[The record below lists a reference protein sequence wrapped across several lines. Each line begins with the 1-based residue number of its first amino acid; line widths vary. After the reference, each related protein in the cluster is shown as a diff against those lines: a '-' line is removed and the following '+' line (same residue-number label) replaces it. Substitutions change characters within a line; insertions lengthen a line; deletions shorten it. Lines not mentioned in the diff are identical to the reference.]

1 MGLLSGKTVLITG
14 ASRGIGRAIAER
26 FAAEGATLFLAV
38 RDLAPGQALA
48 HQLQA
53 EQGIACH
60 AFSCDVADAEA
71 VKRLFRTLFS
81 HSKTLDVLVNN
92 AGVLDDALIGMVT
105 PTQVERTFASNS
117 FSVLY
122 CSQYAARMMQRAGG
136 GSIINLSSIIG
147 RVGNAG
153 QAVYGGSKAAVIG
166 MTQSLAKELAPQQ
179 IRVNAIA
186 PGDILTP
193 LTEVQLAQQPDREAG
208 LREMASVY
216 PVGRIGTPAE
226 AASVI
231 AFLASPAAAFVTGAV
246 WSVDGGLTA

>member
-1 MGLLSGKTVLITG
+1 MGLLSGKSALITG
-14 ASRGIGRAIAER
+14 AGRGIGRAVAER

-38 RDLAPGQALA
+38 RNIEQGMLLAGE
-48 HQLQA
+48 LQA
-53 EQGIACH
+53 KHGIDCH
-60 AFSCDVADAEA
+60 ALSCDVSDADS
-71 VKRLFRTLFS
+71 VKTLFRELFS

-105 PTQVERTFASNS
+105 PAQVERTFASNS

-136 GSIINLSSIIG
+136 GSIINLASIIG

-166 MTQSLAKELAPQQ
+166 ITQSLAKELAPQQ

-186 PGDILTP
+186 PGFIDTDMAHSLP
-193 LTEVQLAQQPDREAG
+193 DDKFQQRLQSIA
-208 LREMASVY
+208 M
-216 PVGRIGTPAE
+216 GRIGSADE
-226 AASVI
+226 VAKVAL
-231 AFLASPAAAFVTGAV
+231 FLASELSSYVTGQV
-246 WSVDGGLTA
+246 IGVDGGMLI

>member
-1 MGLLSGKTVLITG
+1 
-14 ASRGIGRAIAER
+14 
-26 FAAEGATLFLAV
+26 
-38 RDLAPGQALA
+38 
-48 HQLQA
+48 
-53 EQGIACH
+53 
-60 AFSCDVADAEA
+60 
-71 VKRLFRTLFS
+71 
-81 HSKTLDVLVNN
+81 
-92 AGVLDDALIGMVT
+92 MVT

-186 PGDILTP
+186 PGFIDTDMAHSLP
-193 LTEVQLAQQPDREAG
+193 EEKFQQRLQSIA
-208 LREMASVY
+208 M
-216 PVGRIGTPAE
+216 GRIG
-226 AASVI
+226 AADEV
-231 AFLASPAAAFVTGAV
+231 ANVALFLASGLSSYVTGQV
-246 WSVDGGLTA
+246 IGVDGGMLI